1 MGVKEVVTF
10 VVPMVEGSLVAVC
23 GIRFA
28 VMSAM
33 DGGREPVLRK
43 NWCGGL

>member
-10 VVPMVEGSLVAVC
+10 VVPMLEGSIVVVC
-23 GIRFA
+23 GIRFT

-33 DGGREPVLRK
+33 DGGHEPVLRK
-43 NWCGGL
+43 NWCSGL